1 MILPDITFYGQIIT
15 GNGQI
20 IALISLGIALA
31 SSLVR
36 RAVLDLDK
44 MKEMKVK
51 MKEHQ
56 KALKEATKSG
66 DKKKAKRAQDELM
79 KLTMENM
86 KHSFKPMLY
95 TFIPFILIFMWL
107 KSQYGGVGAVATLF
121 NFELT
126 WFWWYLIT
134 SMIFSMILNKALKLS

>member
-1 MILPDITFYGQIIT
+1 MVLEVTFE
-15 GNGQI
+15 GQI
-20 IALISLGIALA
+20 IAGISLGIAIA

-44 MKEMKVK
+44 MKEMKER

-56 KALKEATKSG
+56 ETLKKATKSG
-66 DKKKAKRAQDELM
+66 DKKKAKKAQDELM
-79 KLTMENM
+79 KITMENM
-86 KHSFKPMLY
+86 KHSFKPMIY

-107 KSQYGGVGAVATLF
+107 RGQYGEAGAVATVF

-126 WFWWYLIT
+126 WFWWYLVC
-134 SMIFSMILNKALKLS
+134 SMAFSMILNKVLKLT

>member
-1 MILPDITFYGQIIT
+1 MILDVTLAGQIIT
-15 GNGQI
+15 EV
-20 IALISLGIALA
+20 SLGIAIT

-56 KALKEATKSG
+56 KTLKEATKSG
-66 DKKKAKRAQDELM
+66 DKKKAKKAQDELM
-79 KLTMENM
+79 KITMENM

-95 TFIPFILIFMWL
+95 TFIPFILIFTWL
-107 KSQYGGVGAVATLF
+107 RGEFGEAGTVATLF

-126 WFWWYLIT
+126 WFWWYLIC
-134 SMIFSMILNKALKLS
+134 SMAFSLALNKIMKLT